1 MIPRGG
7 AVLGTPTRGSCAALG
22 FFIFNRRSSE
32 LGSALNEKTQAVGL
46 GWCSS

>member
-1 MIPRGG
+1 MLPEGG
-7 AVLGTPTRGSCAALG
+7 AVLGIPTLGSCAALG

-32 LGSALNEKTQAVGL
+32 LGSAINEKTQAFGL